1 MESFRKFQKV
11 SEGFGKFQKVS
22 ESFGKFRKVSC
33 SLVLWDVLLAKVNEQ
48 FGVALSSKLASQP
61 THSNKVIIHPD
72 ISQMNRTVCKVL
84 FEPGPASGKK
94 GDKVCYNKSPFSA
107 SPMFIMAS
115 FTTVTQHFAL
125 VSPLV
130 YKTVKLREATLFHSS
145 KNSCVLLHTFTH
157 LYTPL
162 HTFTPWSFDI
172 FIQPGTH
179 TDLDTS
185 SIIIWV
191 EGIISKRISFLA
203 LTV

>member
-1 MESFRKFQKV
+1 MTLTWI
-11 SEGFGKFQKVS
+11 
-22 ESFGKFRKVSC
+22 C
-33 SLVLWDVLLAKVNEQ
+33 SDGVLVLWDVVLAKVNEQ
-48 FGVALSSKLASQP
+48 FVVALSSKLASQP
-61 THSNKVIIHPD
+61 THSNKVILHPD

-107 SPMFIMAS
+107 SRMFIMAS

-130 YKTVKLREATLFHSS
+130 YKTVELREATLFHSS
-145 KNSCVLLHTFTH
+145 KNSCVLL
-157 LYTPL
+157 LL

-179 TDLDTS
+179 TDLDAS